1 MCELWGWETIFQ
13 LVLTVILGGLI
24 GLERELVRREAGLR
38 TFILVCLGA
47 TLFTLVSFKVSQSL
61 IGKPGVEFDPSRI
74 IGQIVLGI
82 GFLGAGSIIFREAR
96 IEGLTTASALWMTA
110 AIGAAIGAGFYFLA
124 IFATFLAILILAGF
138 RVIEEKLLRTKR
150 FKETHE
156 G

>member
-47 TLFTLVSFKVSQSL
+47 TLFTLISFKVSQSL

-82 GFLGAGSIIFREAR
+82 GFLGAGLIIFREAR
-96 IEGLTTASALWMTA
+96 IEGLTTAAALWMTA
-110 AIGAAIGAGFYFLA
+110 AIGVAIGAGFYFLA

>member
-47 TLFTLVSFKVSQSL
+47 TLFTLISFKVSQSL

-82 GFLGAGSIIFREAR
+82 GFLGAGLIIFREAR
-96 IEGLTTASALWMTA
+96 IEGLTTAAALWMTA
-110 AIGAAIGAGFYFLA
+110 AIGVAIGAGFYFLA
-124 IFATFLAILILAGF
+124 IFATSLAILILAGF
-138 RVIEEKLLRTKR
+138 RVIEEKLLRTKK